1 MYAVIFKAT
10 IKQLDSEYLELAAS
24 MRDRAFSLYNCVDF
38 VATTEGDQ
46 EVAVS
51 YWKSKEDIKAW
62 HDDEQHQAVQR
73 LGKLKWYS
81 SYSVDVVK
89 VERSYTSESNN

>member
-10 IKQLDSEYLELAAS
+10 VKQLDGEYFELAKQ
-24 MRDRAFSLYNCVDF
+24 MRERAFSLYHCVDF
-38 VATTEGDQ
+38 VATTEGEQ

-51 YWKSKEDIKAW
+51 YWNSLDDIKAW
-62 HDDEQHQAVQR
+62 HNDEQHRHAQR
-73 LGKLKWYS
+73 QGKLKWYR
-81 SYSVDVVK
+81 SYSVDIVK